1 MRFAFFPGCR
11 VAFEYPE
18 VEVAVRGSLES
29 LGVELVD
36 FSSFSCCPAYD
47 TVMSFDL
54 LTSLTITARNLA
66 IAEEKGLDLLTPC
79 CECYS
84 VFRYA
89 MWKLEDDELLGEVNR
104 TLVRFGKVYRRRAKV
119 FHVLDVYD
127 RVLKRS
133 RLRKLG
139 SKAAIHTG
147 CHLTWPGRFVSEGYQ
162 EMLEGILK
170 RVGVEV
176 QEYSRMDY
184 FCGKGSLRLLDP
196 KTSLEFVEVIVR
208 SVAAETEAE
217 FIVTPCP
224 ECRERLESGQKRL
237 FEEDRIEKIIP
248 VYHISQVVMMSLE
261 GGE

>member
-1 MRFAFFPGCR
+1 
-11 VAFEYPE
+11 
-18 VEVAVRGSLES
+18 
-29 LGVELVD
+29 
-36 FSSFSCCPAYD
+36 
-47 TVMSFDL
+47 
-54 LTSLTITARNLA
+54 
-66 IAEEKGLDLLTPC
+66 
-79 CECYS
+79 
-84 VFRYA
+84 
-89 MWKLEDDELLGEVNR
+89 
-104 TLVRFGKVYRRRAKV
+104 
-119 FHVLDVYD
+119 
-127 RVLKRS
+127 
-133 RLRKLG
+133 
-139 SKAAIHTG
+139 
-147 CHLTWPGRFVSEGYQ
+147 RFVSEGYQ